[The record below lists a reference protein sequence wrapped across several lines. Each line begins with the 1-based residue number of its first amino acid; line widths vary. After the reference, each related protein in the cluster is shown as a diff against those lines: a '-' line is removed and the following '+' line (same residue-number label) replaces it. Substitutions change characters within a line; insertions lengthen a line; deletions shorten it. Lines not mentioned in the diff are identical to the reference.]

1 MIFYTRTKFYKKNF
15 TYFCFLRSSITY
27 FCMKSTKNKSEL
39 RLQMIL
45 AFACPSI
52 SEAHYSCNTACLAIF
67 YIAYI
72 FSRIFPNT
80 AGNDFFVHCI
90 SSARDNHVLKRK
102 FLSDIFVYVV
112 VFIKKKAIAKNKEGD
127 ECFRTL
133 TFEETQ
139 NSQELYFLHIKQF
152 NIIIDFSKVQQSKYF

>member
-1 MIFYTRTKFYKKNF
+1 MYTSSNNSIIFELQVLRNF
-15 TYFCFLRSSITY
+15 VKINFHIMYFCFLRSRITY

-112 VFIKKKAIAKNKEGD
+112 VFIKKKAIAKT
-127 ECFRTL
+127 RR
-133 TFEETQ
+133 ET
-139 NSQELYFLHIKQF
+139 SVSEH
-152 NIIIDFSKVQQSKYF
+152 